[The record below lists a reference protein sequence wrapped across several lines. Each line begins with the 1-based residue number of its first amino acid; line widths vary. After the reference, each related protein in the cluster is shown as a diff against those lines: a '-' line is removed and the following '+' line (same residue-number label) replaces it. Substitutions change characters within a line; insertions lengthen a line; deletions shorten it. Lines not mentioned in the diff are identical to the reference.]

1 MSILKKVVGG
11 AKAVVSK
18 VKDTVQDTAKLAVN
32 TVVPFKNPYSS
43 DDFKT
48 GFGKAGSK
56 VQDFTDKASVVVG
69 TALVASKL
77 SGAGQKK
84 PEALAQDAA
93 FANPGVPKITE
104 TVTSNITSG
113 GIIPGGLI
121 EVANSKVVADA
132 SKANQNMLLG
142 NLFKTDAQ
150 GGSVVGSLLRGVAQ
164 NAAGQLAN
172 KVLNQPPSSP
182 QVKEVLQTAQNAAI
196 QTNKL
201 LDLGGSIPLP
211 PKPKEETVWYKTT
224 GAIIGFVVAG
234 VILLFVIVRSFFG
247 RRRR

>member
-18 VKDTVQDTAKLAVN
+18 VKDTVQDTAKLGVN

-48 GFGKAGSK
+48 GFGKVGSK

-77 SGAGQKK
+77 SGAGQK
-84 PEALAQDAA
+84 PEALAQDAT
-93 FANPGVPKITE
+93 FANPGVPQITE
-104 TVTSNITSG
+104 TVTANITSG

-121 EVANSKVVADA
+121 EVGNSKVVADA
-132 SKANQNMLLG
+132 SNANQNMLLG

-182 QVKEVLQTAQNAAI
+182 QVQQVLQTAQSAAI

-201 LDLGGSIPLP
+201 LDMGGQIPLP
-211 PKPKEETVWYKTT
+211 QKPQDTPPWYKTT
-224 GAIIGFVVAG
+224 GAIIGFVVG
-234 VILLFVIVRSFFG
+234 GIIVLGLIVRSFFG